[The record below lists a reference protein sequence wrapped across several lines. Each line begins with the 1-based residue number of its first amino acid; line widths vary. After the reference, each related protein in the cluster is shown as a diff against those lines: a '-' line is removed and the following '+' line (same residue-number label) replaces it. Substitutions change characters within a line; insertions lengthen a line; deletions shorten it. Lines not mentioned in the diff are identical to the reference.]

1 MEFTTSIVKIIFSL
15 TTAIAE
21 GIQKNCLNRGLY

>member
-1 MEFTTSIVKIIFSL
+1 MEFTISTVKIIFNL

-21 GIQKNCLNRGLY
+21 GIQKI